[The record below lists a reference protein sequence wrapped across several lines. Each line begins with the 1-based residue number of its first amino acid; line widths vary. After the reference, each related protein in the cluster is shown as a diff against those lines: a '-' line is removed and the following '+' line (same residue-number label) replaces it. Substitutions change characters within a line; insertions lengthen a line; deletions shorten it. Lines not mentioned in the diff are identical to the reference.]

1 MQFSKNK
8 QFIYF
13 ASIVVAF
20 VSLVL
25 RTLVRGDYA
34 SLVFLDTH
42 RNLLISDFMT
52 CIRYIVVY
60 FVAVHFHV
68 RHH

>member
-20 VSLVL
+20 
-25 RTLVRGDYA
+25 A
-34 SLVFLDTH
+34 SLVRLDIHQILTKINLIFRHALDT
-42 RNLLISDFMT
+42 LSFIL
-52 CIRYIVVY
+52 
-60 FVAVHFHV
+60 
-68 RHH
+68 